1 MLTRISLPLLAL
13 VAILGLYLGAAPAVH
28 AQTRNPAPAI
38 GAPSQADPAAFVDGL
53 VQQALDLLRNTQQ
66 LSDAQR
72 DQRFKKLLDSGFD
85 IPRIAR
91 FVLGRYWTSASDA
104 DRAAFGDLFEQWIV
118 RTYSQ
123 RFKDYSGETVQVGTS
138 RPESDTNFVVASQIV
153 HPNGNPPA
161 KVDWHVRKGE
171 DGQYKIVDV
180 EVEGISMALTQREEF
195 ASVIQRNGGSVA
207 SLNDALRQK
216 LQAGDVD
223 AGGDLKK

>member
-13 VAILGLYLGAAPAVH
+13 AAILGLCLGAAPAVH
-28 AQTRNPAPAI
+28 AQTRNSAPAI
-38 GAPSQADPAAFVDGL
+38 GAPSQADPASFVDGL
-53 VQQALDLLRNTQQ
+53 VQQALANLRNTQ
-66 LSDAQR
+66 LSAAQR
-72 DQRFKKLLDSGFD
+72 DQQFNILLDKGFD

-123 RFKDYSGETVQVGTS
+123 RFKDYSGETVQIGTS
-138 RPESDTNFVVASQIV
+138 RPESDTKFVVASQIV

-195 ASVIQRNGGSVA
+195 ASVIQRNDGSVA

-223 AGGDLKK
+223 SGGDLKK

>member
-13 VAILGLYLGAAPAVH
+13 AAILGLYLGAAPAVH

-38 GAPSQADPAAFVDGL
+38 GAPSQADPAAFVNGL
-53 VQQALDLLRNTQQ
+53 VEQALGLLRNPQ
-66 LSDAQR
+66 LSAAQR
-72 DQRFKKLLDSGFD
+72 DQQFKILLDKGFD

-91 FVLGRYWTSASDA
+91 FVLGRYWTSASDT

-123 RFKDYSGETVQVGTS
+123 RFKDYSGETVQVGSS
-138 RPESDTNFVVASQIV
+138 RPESDTNFVVSSQIV

-171 DGQYKIVDV
+171 DGHYKIVDV

-216 LQAGDVD
+216 LQSNEVG
-223 AGGDLKK
+223 AGGDLQK

>member
-13 VAILGLYLGAAPAVH
+13 AALGLSLAAPLTAAAQGRNAAPA
-28 AQTRNPAPAI
+28 A
-38 GAPSQADPAAFVDGL
+38 GPSQADPAAFVDGL
-53 VQQALDLLRNTQQ
+53 VQQALQLLRDKQ
-66 LSDAQR
+66 LSEAQR
-72 DQRFKKLLDSGFD
+72 NLQFKNLLDAGFD

-91 FVLGRYWTSASDA
+91 FVLGRYWTSANDT
-104 DRAAFGDLFEQWIV
+104 DRNAFGDLFEQWIV

-123 RFKDYSGETVQVGTS
+123 RFKDYSGETVQVGSS
-138 RPESDTNFVVASQIV
+138 RPESDTNFVVSSLIV

-161 KVDWHVRKGE
+161 KVEWHVRKGE
-171 DGQYKIVDV
+171 DGHYKIVDV

-216 LQAGDVD
+216 LQSGDVG
-223 AGGDLKK
+223 AGGDLQK